1 MVGPTLVMLAAGRAR
16 RYGGL
21 KQLAPI
27 GKHGEGTIDLLASD
41 AFQVGFDEIVMVV
54 NRDTG
59 PQIMQHVRQHWPAEH
74 KVSFATQEKLRG
86 TVDAVLAAE
95 PLLDTAKPFGV
106 SNADDI
112 YGLDAF
118 GILGKHLTSSEDNCL
133 VAFELENTII
143 GDLPVSR
150 GTCVEENGRLVE
162 IVERRNVHF
171 TPDGLCADDG
181 IYPYYLDETAPVS
194 MNLWGLQPEIWSLMH
209 QEMDQHDFNESPE
222 VLLPVLV
229 GGLLKTTAMR
239 FSVLPTISR
248 CIGVTHAEDLP
259 LAQFLIRLEIKSG
272 LRPEFAFA
280 GAASS

>member
-118 GILGKHLTSSEDNCL
+118 GILGKHLASSEDNCL

-209 QEMDQHDFNESPE
+209 QEMDQHDFEQSPE

-229 GGLLKTTAMR
+229 GGLLKRTAMR
-239 FSVLPTISR
+239 FCVLPTSSR
-248 CIGVTHAEDLP
+248 CVGVTHAEDLP
-259 LAQFLIRLEIKSG
+259 LAQFLIRQEIKAG
-272 LRPEFAFA
+272 LRPEYAFA

>member
-95 PLLDTAKPFGV
+95 ALLDTAKPFGV

-118 GILGKHLTSSEDNCL
+118 GILGKHLASSEDNCL

-209 QEMDQHDFNESPE
+209 QEMDQHDFEQSPE

-229 GGLLKTTAMR
+229 GGLLKRTAMR
-239 FSVLPTISR
+239 FCVLPTSSR
-248 CIGVTHAEDLP
+248 CVGVTHAEDLP
-259 LAQFLIRLEIKSG
+259 LAQFLIRQEIKAG
-272 LRPEFAFA
+272 LRPEYAFA

>member
-1 MVGPTLVMLAAGRAR
+1 MLAAGRAR

-95 PLLDTAKPFGV
+95 ALLDTAKPFGV

-209 QEMDQHDFNESPE
+209 QEMDQHDFEQSPE

-229 GGLLKTTAMR
+229 GGLLKRTAMR
-239 FSVLPTISR
+239 FCVLPTSSR
-248 CIGVTHAEDLP
+248 CVGVTHAEDLP
-259 LAQFLIRLEIKSG
+259 LAQFLIRQEIKAG
-272 LRPEFAFA
+272 LRPEYAFA

>member
-1 MVGPTLVMLAAGRAR
+1 MLAAGRAR

-118 GILGKHLTSSEDNCL
+118 GILGKHLASSEDNCL

-209 QEMDQHDFNESPE
+209 QEMDQHDFEQSPE

-229 GGLLKTTAMR
+229 GGLLKRTAMR
-239 FSVLPTISR
+239 FCVLPTSSR
-248 CIGVTHAEDLP
+248 CVGVTHAEDLP
-259 LAQFLIRLEIKSG
+259 LAQFLIRQEIKAG
-272 LRPEFAFA
+272 LRPEYAFA

>member
-1 MVGPTLVMLAAGRAR
+1 MLAAGRAR

-59 PQIMQHVRQHWPAEH
+59 PQIMQHVRQHWPTEH

-118 GILGKHLTSSEDNCL
+118 GILEKHLTSSEDNCL

-171 TPDGLCADDG
+171 TPDGLCADDS

-194 MNLWGLQPEIWSLMH
+194 MNLWGFQPEIWSLMH
-209 QEMDQHDFNESPE
+209 QEMDEHDFEQSPE
-222 VLLPVLV
+222 VLLPVFV
-229 GGLLKTTAMR
+229 GGLLKRTEMR
-239 FSVLPTISR
+239 FCVLPTSSR
-248 CIGVTHAEDLP
+248 CVGVTHAEDLP
-259 LAQFLIRLEIKSG
+259 LAQFLIRQEIKAG

-280 GAASS
+280 GVPSS

>member
-41 AFQVGFDEIVMVV
+41 AFQVGFNEIVMVV

-118 GILGKHLTSSEDNCL
+118 GILEKHLTSSEDNCL

-171 TPDGLCADDG
+171 TPDGLCADDR
-181 IYPYYLDETAPVS
+181 IYPYYLDEVAPVS
-194 MNLWGLQPEIWSLMH
+194 MNLWGFQPEIWSLMH
-209 QEMDQHDFNESPE
+209 QEMDQHDFEQSPE

-229 GGLLKTTAMR
+229 GGLLKRTEMR
-239 FSVLPTISR
+239 FCVLPTSSR
-248 CIGVTHAEDLP
+248 CVGVTHAEDLP
-259 LAQFLIRLEIKSG
+259 LAQFLIRQEIKAG

>member
-1 MVGPTLVMLAAGRAR
+1 MLAAGRAR

-41 AFQVGFDEIVMVV
+41 AFQAGFDEIVMVV

-59 PQIMQHVRQHWPAEH
+59 PQIMQHVKKHWPSEH
-74 KVSFATQEKLRG
+74 QVSFATQERLRG

-95 PLLDTAKPFGV
+95 PLFDTSTPFGV

-118 GILGKHLTSSEDNCL
+118 GLLSSHLTSSEDNCL
-133 VAFELENTII
+133 VAFELENTLI
-143 GDLPVSR
+143 GDLPMSR
-150 GTCVEENGRLVE
+150 GTCRAEDGWLVE

-181 IYPYYLDETAPVS
+181 VFPYYLDPLAPVS
-194 MNLWGLQPEIWSLMH
+194 MNLWGFQPEIWPLMH
-209 QEMDQHDFNESPE
+209 QEMDEHDFDASPE

-229 GGLLKTTAMR
+229 GGLLARSPMR
-239 FSVLPTISR
+239 FAVLPTISR

-259 LAQFLIRLEIKSG
+259 LAQFLIRLEIKQG
-272 LRPEFAFA
+272 LRPEYAF
-280 GAASS
+280 S

>member
-41 AFQVGFDEIVMVV
+41 AFQAGFDEIVMVV

-59 PQIMQHVRQHWPAEH
+59 PQIMQHVQKHWPSEH
-74 KVSFATQEKLRG
+74 RVSFATQEKLRG

-95 PLLDTAKPFGV
+95 QFLDTSAPFGV

-118 GILGKHLTSSEDNCL
+118 GILSSHLTSSSDNCL
-133 VAFELENTII
+133 VAFELENTLI

-150 GTCVEENGRLVE
+150 GTCRADEGLLAE

-181 IYPYYLDETAPVS
+181 VFPYYLDPLAPVS
-194 MNLWGLQPEIWSLMH
+194 MNLWGFQPEIWSLMH
-209 QEMDQHDFNESPE
+209 REMDEHDFNESPE

-272 LRPEFAFA
+272 LRPEFAF
-280 GAASS
+280 G

>member
-1 MVGPTLVMLAAGRAR
+1 MLAAGRAR

-209 QEMDQHDFNESPE
+209 QEMDQHDFEQSPE

-229 GGLLKTTAMR
+229 GGLLKRTAMR
-239 FSVLPTISR
+239 FCVLPTSSR
-248 CIGVTHAEDLP
+248 CVGVTHAEDLP
-259 LAQFLIRLEIKSG
+259 LAQFLIRQEIKGG
-272 LRPEFAFA
+272 LRPEYAFA

>member
-118 GILGKHLTSSEDNCL
+118 GILAKHLTSSEDNCL

-194 MNLWGLQPEIWSLMH
+194 MNLWGFQPEIWSLMH
-209 QEMDQHDFNESPE
+209 QEMDQHDFEQSPE

-229 GGLLKTTAMR
+229 GGLLKRTEMR
-239 FSVLPTISR
+239 FCVLPTSSR
-248 CIGVTHAEDLP
+248 CVGVTHAEDLP
-259 LAQFLIRLEIKSG
+259 LAQFLIRQEIKAG

-280 GAASS
+280 GVASS

>member
-118 GILGKHLTSSEDNCL
+118 GILGKYLTSSEDNCL

-150 GTCVEENGRLVE
+150 GTCVEDNGRLVE

-209 QEMDQHDFNESPE
+209 QEMDQHDFEQSPE

-229 GGLLKTTAMR
+229 GGLLKRTAMR
-239 FSVLPTISR
+239 FCVLPTSSR
-248 CIGVTHAEDLP
+248 CVGVTHAEDLP
-259 LAQFLIRLEIKSG
+259 LAQFLIRQEIKAG